1 MRSMIVEDDTVSR
14 KILHKML
21 APFGECVMAADA
33 VTALDH
39 FMRRLKSAERFD
51 LICCDIVMPV
61 MDGHELL
68 SKVRSAEKHAQVSDL
83 HTVKII
89 MTSSASTPENVRM
102 AMKEGR
108 CESFLVKPVDRS
120 RLYKELV
127 NLKLITALDV
137 ARERD

>member
-1 MRSMIVEDDTVSR
+1 MN
-14 KILHKML
+14 
-21 APFGECVMAADA
+21 G
-33 VTALDH
+33 
-39 FMRRLKSAERFD
+39 LKSGEG
-51 LICCDIVMPV
+51 CDVIGGDSVMPV

-68 SKVRSAEKHAQVSDL
+68 SKVRSAEKHAQLSDL
-83 HTVKII
+83 HAVKVI
-89 MTSSASTPENVRM
+89 MNSSASTPESVRM